1 MASRFLSYPPHLKKN
16 NSKAFIEKSVVV
28 VPTFSIK
35 YYAELKQKTS
45 PLRIGNFKI

>member
-16 NSKAFIEKSVVV
+16 NSKAFIEKSVV
-28 VPTFSIK
+28 PTFSIK
-35 YYAELKQKTS
+35 YYAKLEQKAF